1 MMRATLLTASL
12 RNPGLANQLPWQQ
25 MNRSPFTIN
34 GIETELIQVQ
44 VAREDVLPA
53 CELLAGW
60 LLPTRWYAQLADND
74 SMYVVF
80 PAAIALVRRGDP
92 GSVRAAQQIGRLF
105 KVPHRQMQFLAMFD
119 EPNVDLR

>member
-12 RNPGLANQLPWQQ
+12 RDPGLANQLPWSL
-25 MNRSPFTIN
+25 MSRSPFTIN

-60 LLPTRWYAQLADND
+60 LLPTRWYAEIADKD
-74 SMYVVF
+74 AKYIVF

-105 KVPHRQMQFLAMFD
+105 KVPQRQMQFLATFD
-119 EPNVDLR
+119 ESD